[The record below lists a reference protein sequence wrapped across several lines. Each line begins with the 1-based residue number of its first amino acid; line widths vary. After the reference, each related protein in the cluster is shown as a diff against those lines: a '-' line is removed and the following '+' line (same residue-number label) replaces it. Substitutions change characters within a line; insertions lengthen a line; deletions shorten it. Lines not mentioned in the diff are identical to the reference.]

1 MEQDQAATAELAA
14 SAERMTEVATRL
26 CTLLAKM
33 EQQFEALHAKVDRIV
48 AAIDES
54 PATPC
59 TTAAEDGADGAQKT
73 RLEPPAPRAAT
84 AHRLADLEKQNAE
97 LKAEA
102 ERTRRKTLSVPTLA
116 LLAKSGGEDGMPRDS
131 AALEKALTSL
141 SVEQRIAVK
150 AEMARAGL
158 L

>member
-1 MEQDQAATAELAA
+1 MELNQAATVELAA
-14 SAERMTEVATRL
+14 SAERMTDVATRL

-54 PATPC
+54 PTTAC
-59 TTAAEDGADGAQKT
+59 TAAAEDGGDGTQKT
-73 RLEPPAPRAAT
+73 RPEQQASRATT
-84 AHRLADLEKQNAE
+84 AQRLVELEKQNAE
-97 LKAEA
+97 LKAET
-102 ERTRRKTLSVPTLA
+102 ERTRRKTLSITTAA
-116 LLAKSGGEDGMPRDS
+116 LLAKSGGEEGMPR

>member
-1 MEQDQAATAELAA
+1 MEQNQTATAELAA
-14 SAERMTEVATRL
+14 SAERMTEVAARL

-54 PATPC
+54 PATAC
-59 TTAAEDGADGAQKT
+59 ATAAQDDGDGTQKAASQ
-73 RLEPPAPRAAT
+73 PPAAAM
-84 AHRLADLEKQNAE
+84 AQRQAELEKQNAE

-102 ERTRRKTLSVPTLA
+102 EHARRKTLSGPTIA
-116 LLAKSGGEDGMPRDS
+116 LLAKGGGEDGLPRDS
-131 AALEKALTSL
+131 AALEKALAPL

>member
-54 PATPC
+54 PTTSGT
-59 TTAAEDGADGAQKT
+59 TTAEGGDDGAQKT
-73 RLEPPAPRAAT
+73 RSDQQASRAIT
-84 AHRLADLEKQNAE
+84 TQRLAELEKQNTE

-102 ERTRRKTLSVPTLA
+102 ERTRRKTLSGTTIA
-116 LLAKSGGEDGMPRDS
+116 LLAKSGGDEGMPR

-141 SVEQRIAVK
+141 SIEQRIAVK

>member
-14 SAERMTEVATRL
+14 SAERMTDVAARL
-26 CTLLAKM
+26 CALLAKM

-54 PATPC
+54 PVTPC
-59 TTAAEDGADGAQKT
+59 TTAAEDGGDAQ
-73 RLEPPAPRAAT
+73 EPRSEQQASRATT
-84 AHRLADLEKQNAE
+84 AQRLAELEKQNAE

-102 ERTRRKTLSVPTLA
+102 ERARRKTLSGTTIA
-116 LLAKSGGEDGMPRDS
+116 LLAKTGAEDGLPRDS
-131 AALEKALTSL
+131 AALEKALSSL

>member
-1 MEQDQAATAELAA
+1 MEQNQAASAELAA
-14 SAERMTEVATRL
+14 SAERMTDVATRL
-26 CTLLAKM
+26 CTLVAKM

-54 PATPC
+54 PAMTC
-59 TTAAEDGADGAQKT
+59 TATADGGDDAQKT
-73 RLEPPAPRAAT
+73 ESAA
-84 AHRLADLEKQNAE
+84 AAQRLAELEKQNAE

-102 ERTRRKTLSVPTLA
+102 ERTRRKTLSVTTMA
-116 LLAKSGGEDGMPRDS
+116 LLAKNGGEDGLPRNS